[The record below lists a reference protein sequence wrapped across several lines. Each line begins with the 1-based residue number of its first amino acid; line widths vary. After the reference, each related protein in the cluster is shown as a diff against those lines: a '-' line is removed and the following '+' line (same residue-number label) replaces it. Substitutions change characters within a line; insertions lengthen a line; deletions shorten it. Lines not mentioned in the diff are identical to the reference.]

1 MCMHPMQVAAGA
13 GCGLQMGC
21 MSATGARCC
30 PPAQSSHLNGLNPS
44 LWHRGGDRVCMHPTQ
59 VAASAGW
66 GLQTGCMPGSATAQ
80 PGTSRHIPT
89 SPGCPNQQYL
99 AKWCVC
105 CWQGWEQCA
114 LYCTHLGEPIHAQ
127 NTLFCHP
134 LIFTSHTSQDVLLRS
149 GPPCDGTRLWR
160 GFRLSTPY
168 RFVEID
174 IYRSYLT
181 I

>member
-1 MCMHPMQVAAGA
+1 MHARSALQLLTEVSSHRLNVRTPSFWHMGGGRVCMHPMQVAAGA

-44 LWHRGGDRVCMHPTQ
+44 LWHRGVGRVCMHPTQ

-99 AKWCVC
+99 GKWCVC

-134 LIFTSHTSQDVLLRS
+134 SFSHPTHPRTS
-149 GPPCDGTRLWR
+149 C
-160 GFRLSTPY
+160 
-168 RFVEID
+168 
-174 IYRSYLT
+174 
-181 I
+181 